1 MIQIVRTNRHGESSD
16 RRRHSPVIAP
26 TVWEVAKRSRE
37 VACSTK
43 LLIRRTDDNVV
54 AIMRKIFYVGALL
67 LLLFEVANVYF
78 IMPMPGS
85 QRMRSID
92 VAYFLYRWRWEFR
105 VVFGALI
112 VAGLWSAWNAPGRRK
127 WIAPASLVV
136 VASVAYATNFVMA
149 ADRMFLPPT
158 VLTMEPAAD
167 NKVEEARL
175 VVGVELNGEARAY
188 PVQYIGYH
196 HQVRD
201 TVGGS
206 PVLVSYCTVCRTGR
220 VFVPTVNG
228 RSETFRLVGMDH
240 FNAMFEDAT
249 TGSWWRQANGEAIV
263 GPKTGTFLRE
273 IPSLQVTLKEWLT
286 LHPASLIMQ
295 PDSTF
300 KDEYAKDYAFE
311 NGTSRKKLTG
321 TDTISWRDKA
331 WVVGVTLNR
340 ASRAFD
346 WNRLRR
352 EKVVN
357 DEVGGQP
364 IVLVLARDSTS
375 FFAFERPDSSTR
387 FALRGDSLLGG
398 GHAYALTGRGK
409 GDALKPVFASQEF
422 WHSWREFHPGTT
434 TY

>member
-1 MIQIVRTNRHGESSD
+1 MTNLG
-16 RRRHSPVIAP
+16 
-26 TVWEVAKRSRE
+26 
-37 VACSTK
+37 
-43 LLIRRTDDNVV
+43 L
-54 AIMRKIFYVGALL
+54 MRKVFYIGAVL

-105 VVFGALI
+105 LVFGALI
-112 VAGLWSAWNAPGRRK
+112 VAGLWSAWHAYGRRR

-136 VASVAYATNFVMA
+136 VAAVAYATNFVMA

-158 VLTMEPAAD
+158 VLAMQPVAL
-167 NKVEEARL
+167 NKVEMARL

-188 PVQYIGYH
+188 PVEYIGYH

-201 TVGGS
+201 TVGGT

-220 VFVPTVNG
+220 VFSPTVNG
-228 RSETFRLVGMDH
+228 RPEIFRLVGMDH

-273 IPSLQVTLKEWLT
+273 IPSVQVTLREWLA
-286 LHPASLIMQ
+286 LHPASLVMQ
-295 PDSTF
+295 ADSAF
-300 KDEYAKDYAFE
+300 KGEYAKDYAFE

-321 TDTISWRDKA
+321 TDTVSWHDKA
-331 WVVGVTLNR
+331 WVVGLTVNR
-340 ASRAFD
+340 QSKAFD

-352 EKVVN
+352 ERVVN

-364 IVLVLARDSTS
+364 VVLALASDSAS
-375 FFAFERPDSSTR
+375 FFAFERPDSSTH
-387 FALRGDSLLGG
+387 FALRGDSLVASGR
-398 GHAYALTGRGK
+398 AYALSGRGK
-409 GDALKPVFASQEF
+409 SGALTSLFASQEF
-422 WHSWREFHPGTT
+422 WHSWREFHPGTK